1 MWAPGCC
8 SGSLPSRIREAGIN
22 GLLHWLANR
31 MRSEG
36 IEFKQC
42 SNAFLRCSHPKKLQE
57 LADSLTAQD
66 LLSCGQKWLACLTP
80 LQEHGASD

>member
-1 MWAPGCC
+1 
-8 SGSLPSRIREAGIN
+8 
-22 GLLHWLANR
+22 
-31 MRSEG
+31 
-36 IEFKQC
+36 
-42 SNAFLRCSHPKKLQE
+42 